1 MNYFFVAMFDRFK
14 TKLQVPLFQNR
25 NFKKNNYSLFQAK
38 IKSNSWIFEKID
50 SNQANYK
57 GDFIILDNL
66 DNERIFFLA
75 NDNEI
80 QKLNK
85 NELSE
90 INNFTD
96 TFPAFRSNLKIYLE
110 NGGFSSYQSEY
121 PFDMIEKKGSILTP
135 ISTLLNLNADKNY
148 LIFKNIYKDPIKE
161 QFNGYFIDIENKKI
175 LNEIKFFTNTT
186 NHVEVEKSLIKPEIY
201 LCTRNYLG
209 IPIYLSIKDKHLS
222 CEHTHP
228 PHEYFFGK
236 NKFKNVKTLK
246 ERVNEIFN

>member
-1 MNYFFVAMFDRFK
+1 MFDRFK

-38 IKSNSWIFEKID
+38 IKSNSWIFEKMN

-148 LIFKNIYKDPIKE
+148 LIFKNIYKIQLKSSLMDILLISKIKK
-161 QFNGYFIDIENKKI
+161 Y
-175 LNEIKFFTNTT
+175 
-186 NHVEVEKSLIKPEIY
+186 
-201 LCTRNYLG
+201 
-209 IPIYLSIKDKHLS
+209 
-222 CEHTHP
+222 
-228 PHEYFFGK
+228 
-236 NKFKNVKTLK
+236 
-246 ERVNEIFN
+246 

>member
-1 MNYFFVAMFDRFK
+1 MNYFFGIKFEKIK
-14 TKLQVPLFQNR
+14 TSLQIPLFQNR
-25 NFKKNNYSLFQAK
+25 SLQNKKIKLYQASIINNSWKFEELKGKKNNEFILLEEIDNNK
-38 IKSNSWIFEKID
+38 I
-50 SNQANYK
+50 Y
-57 GDFIILDNL
+57 
-66 DNERIFFLA
+66 FLA
-75 NDNEI
+75 NEED
-80 QKLNK
+80 KLKFK
-85 NELSE
+85 NNTLVNC
-90 INNFTD
+90 NNFTN

-161 QFNGYFIDIENKKI
+161 RFNGYFIDIKNKKI
-175 LNEIKFFTNTT
+175 LNEIKFLTNTT
-186 NHVEVEKSLIKPEIY
+186 NYVEVEKSLIKPEIY

-222 CEHTHP
+222 FEHTHP